1 MSIETQIVVM
11 SIIAMIGIIG
21 MPTYV
26 FWWFWKKSGQA
37 MKDKHL
43 R

>member
-1 MSIETQIVVM
+1 MSVETQIVVM

-37 MKDKHL
+37 LKEKKNH
-43 R
+43 